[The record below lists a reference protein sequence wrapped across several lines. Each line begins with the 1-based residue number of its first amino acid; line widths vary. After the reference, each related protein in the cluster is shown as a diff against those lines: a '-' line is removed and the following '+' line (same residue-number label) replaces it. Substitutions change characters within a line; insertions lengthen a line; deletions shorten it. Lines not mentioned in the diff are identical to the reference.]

1 MRGISLFLLGTCCL
15 INLTTEA
22 KVSTE
27 AAQVKNVSMSGYIGT
42 RVDDC
47 FRVRVLGQNADE
59 LVEPFK
65 LQDETQ
71 QRWASEFWGKWV
83 QGAMAYYQ
91 YNHNPEIYAKIQDS
105 AEKMMA
111 CQLPDGYIG
120 DYDSEH
126 QLKGWDVWGRK
137 YTLLGLLKWYKLSGD
152 KKALKS
158 ACRLLD
164 YTLTQIGPG
173 KKHIYETGNYR
184 GMPPSSILEP
194 VMFMYDLTK
203 DQRYLDFAKYIV
215 EDDETPAGPRLIAKC
230 NERVAERFPLQP
242 GQGWWG
248 FENGQKAYEMMSCY
262 VGLLELYRVTG
273 TEQYRNAAET
283 TWKHIVEEE
292 INITGSAAS
301 LECFYGGAKVQT
313 HPAAHTMET
322 CVTFTWM
329 QFNERLLEFS
339 GDSKYVDQ
347 MERTMY
353 NALMASMKD
362 DASQIVKY
370 TPLEGFRREGED
382 QCDVHINCCNA
393 NAPRAFAMIPRVL
406 YRAHAQNQVDVN
418 LYIPSTATIQLG
430 KRTVA
435 LEQKT
440 EYPRTGEVELSV
452 TPDKNQPLDMAL
464 ALRIPGWSPKVEVSV
479 NGEPCSDVKPGAY
492 YTITRSWKAGDRI
505 TLKMDMP
512 AHIVELNGC
521 MAVERG
527 PIVFARDSRYKDGD
541 VDEVVVIPNKNG
553 TVELKPADGP
563 KGVWM
568 SYTVP
573 MVRSTYSDASVD
585 THPVHL
591 CDFASAGSTWD
602 ESTRY
607 RVWLTKL
614 LHPQSDKATI
624 TGYW

>member
-1 MRGISLFLLGTCCL
+1 MNKSLIIGILCASM
-15 INLTTEA
+15 LTTQGNA
-22 KVSTE
+22 QTIVKKTE
-27 AAQVKNVSMSGYIGT
+27 LKGY
-42 RVDDC
+42 
-47 FRVRVLGQNADE
+47 LGQRIDQCIE
-59 LVEPFK
+59 HHILP
-65 LQDETQ
+65 QDVDHLIETFQKREETQ
-71 QRWASEFWGKWV
+71 GRWASEFWGKWV
-83 QGAMAYYQ
+83 QGAIASYEYTQ
-91 YNHNPEIYAKIQDS
+91 DPVLKNKIHD
-105 AEKMMA
+105 AENKLIA
-111 CQLPDGYIG
+111 TQGKDGYIG
-120 DYDSEH
+120 DYPIEY
-126 QLKGWDVWGRK
+126 QLKNWDVWGRK
-137 YTLLGLLKWYKLSGD
+137 YTLLGLIKWYRVSGD
-152 KKALKS
+152 KKALKA

-164 YTLTQIGPG
+164 YTMTQIGPG
-173 KKHIYETGNYR
+173 KRHIYETGIYR

-194 VMFMYDLTK
+194 VMFLYQETK
-203 DQRYLDFAKYIV
+203 NENYLNFAKYIV
-215 EDDETPAGPRLIAKC
+215 EDDETDGGPQLIAKADVPV
-230 NERVAERFPLQP
+230 NRRFLLKKEDK
-242 GQGWWG
+242 WG
-248 FENGQKAYEMMSCY
+248 SFGNGQKAYEMMSCY

-273 TEQYRNAAET
+273 TEQYRTAAET
-283 TWKHIVEEE
+283 AWKHIVAEE

-568 SYTVP
+568 SYSVP

>member
-1 MRGISLFLLGTCCL
+1 
-15 INLTTEA
+15 
-22 KVSTE
+22 
-27 AAQVKNVSMSGYIGT
+27 MSGYIGG

-47 FRVRVLGQNADE
+47 CRVRVMGQNVDE

-83 QGAMAYYQ
+83 QGAMAYYR
-91 YNHNPEIYAKIQDS
+91 YNNDEALYAKIKDS
-105 AEKMMA
+105 ADKMLA
-111 CQLPDGYIG
+111 TQLPDGYIG
-120 DYDSEH
+120 DYDKEH
-126 QLKGWDVWGRK
+126 QLTGWDVWGRK
-137 YTLLGLLKWYKLSGD
+137 YTLLGLLKWYKMSGD
-152 KKALKS
+152 KKVLKA

-164 YTLTQIGPG
+164 YTLSQIGPG
-173 KKHIYETGNYR
+173 KKHIYETGLYR

-194 VMFMYDLTK
+194 VMMMYGLTK
-203 DQRYLDFAKYIV
+203 DERYLDFAKFIV
-215 EDDETPAGPRLIAKC
+215 EDDEGPGGPRLIAKC
-230 NERVAERFPLQP
+230 DEPVSERFPLTPEQS
-242 GQGWWG
+242 WWG

-273 TEQYRNAAET
+273 TEQYRTAAEKA
-283 TWKHIVEEE
+283 WQHIVDEE

-301 LECFYGGAKVQT
+301 LECFYGGAKAQT

-353 NALMASMKD
+353 NALMASMKN

-370 TPLEGFRREGED
+370 TPLEGYRREGED

-406 YRAHAQNQVDVN
+406 YRTPKANRVDVN
-418 LYIPSTATIQLG
+418 LFIPSTATIQMG
-430 KRTVA
+430 KRALT

-440 EYPRTGEVELSV
+440 EYPRTGEVELVV
-452 TPDKNQPLDMAL
+452 TPDKGTALQMDM
-464 ALRIPGWSPKVEVSV
+464 ALRIPAWSPSVEISV
-479 NGEPCSDVKPGAY
+479 NGEKCQGVKCGTY
-492 YTITRSWKAGDRI
+492 YTISRSWKAGDKV
-505 TLKMDMP
+505 LVKMNMP
-512 AHIVELNGC
+512 ARVRELNGC
-521 MAVERG
+521 LAIERG
-527 PIVFARDSRYKDGD
+527 PVVFARDSRFADGD
-541 VDEVVVIPNKNG
+541 VDEVVVIPNQGG
-553 TVELKPADGP
+553 TIEMKPADGP

-573 MVRSTYSDASVD
+573 MVRGTYSDVTLDKSLIHV
-585 THPVHL
+585 

-607 RVWLTKL
+607 RVWMTKL
-614 LHPQSDKATI
+614 LHPQSDKQTI